1 MTWPYYLTTS
11 YNDSLLQTYCLAKSG
26 STVDHAILPHGNSF
40 TEQMSDYWLP
50 KYSKQWDMYDL
61 AATSSEIRLDDYSTD
76 NIVEKRN
83 HLAGNKKVQ
92 ETIEEKSA
100 SKWSSST
107 SLFAVFFGV
116 NDVIVTLEDPLKDQ
130 ELVFNA
136 IFVTYK
142 RLLRQV
148 KLPTPSNNLPNP
160 TSSTKP
166 VPATSSSSTFPQSN
180 DSPKSTAPKPSNAPT
195 P

>member
-1 MTWPYYLTTS
+1 
-11 YNDSLLQTYCLAKSG
+11 
-26 STVDHAILPHGNSF
+26 
-40 TEQMSDYWLP
+40 
-50 KYSKQWDMYDL
+50 MYDL
-61 AATSSEIRLDDYSTD
+61 VAPSSEIRLDDDSND

-83 HLAGNKKVQ
+83 YLAGNKKVQ
-92 ETIEEKSA
+92 ESIAEKSA

-136 IFVTYK
+136 IFATYK

-148 KLPTPSNNLPNP
+148 NLPIPSNNLTNP

-166 VPATSSSSTFPQSN
+166 APATSSSSTFPQSN
-180 DSPKSTAPKPSNAPT
+180 DSPTSTAPKPSNAPAPSSHGIT
-195 P
+195 VSHFSSKTSTQNSTI